1 MSANP
6 RSLSPSAKR
15 ALAALLLLALLLAA
29 VAAIAIPAW
38 KLHEHY
44 NFSIAS
50 LTRRYTAQTSAN
62 AARPQLLKSVEALQA
77 KDNKR
82 FLLKGTTPVLA
93 TAELLEIANG
103 AIEGNGGKV
112 LMKQPLPHKDEG
124 SHRQVAATI
133 TVMANNTNLRKIL
146 YSLETNEP
154 YLFVDGLRVT
164 SFSQVGYKPPAGT
177 PEPDMQ
183 VILELSGFAPLAV
196 TEALP
201 RPAGAKT

>member
-29 VAAIAIPAW
+29 IAAIAIPAW

-103 AIEGNGGKV
+103 AIEGNGIVCREDGEW
-112 LMKQPLPHKDEG
+112 LLEGRAAADDSNEELLAIIERLGGSPPLDSEAE
-124 SHRQVAATI
+124 RQI
-133 TVMANNTNLRKIL
+133 I
-146 YSLETNEP
+146 
-154 YLFVDGLRVT
+154 
-164 SFSQVGYKPPAGT
+164 AGNW
-177 PEPDMQ
+177 
-183 VILELSGFAPLAV
+183 
-196 TEALP
+196 
-201 RPAGAKT
+201 RP